1 VLVEVKQ
8 VLHPIC
14 SSLRHVDITDTSI
27 TNVGLQQLCRKI
39 SSLTS
44 LGEYSIGD
52 SFLRSLCVVSSLR
65 MDKFPLVTLHSRK
78 VSYTGMYNL
87 VHVFSNI
94 RSLTCWEPMFD
105 IADLAYLPHL
115 KQITLIRI
123 RYSDSMLSSII
134 HYFENCRGAKNLEK
148 VWQHSW
154 PCGG

>member
-1 VLVEVKQ
+1 
-8 VLHPIC
+8 
-14 SSLRHVDITDTSI
+14 
-27 TNVGLQQLCRKI
+27 
-39 SSLTS
+39 
-44 LGEYSIGD
+44 
-52 SFLRSLCVVSSLR
+52 

-123 RYSDSMLSSII
+123 RYSDSMLSSASRAC
-134 HYFENCRGAKNLEK
+134 FLLGVSRSTSAFSCATCCFSTSMERLDSSSFVRSCD
-148 VWQHSW
+148 S
-154 PCGG
+154 

>member
-1 VLVEVKQ
+1 MSRHSIGNCLKQGNPGSGSNSEVLVEVKQ

-27 TNVGLQQLCRKI
+27 TNVGLQQLCRKMK
-39 SSLTS
+39 SLTS
-44 LGEYSIGD
+44 LGEYSISD

-94 RSLTCWEPMFD
+94 RSLTCWEPLFD

-123 RYSDSMLSSII
+123 TITEYSEYSSI
-134 HYFENCRGAKNLEK
+134 F
-148 VWQHSW
+148 
-154 PCGG
+154 